1 MPSVSFMIGA
11 FDDIVLM
18 SHNVEIMAKNTQ
30 EIDPVFA

>member
-1 MPSVSFMIGA
+1 MIGA

-18 SHNVEIMAKNTQ
+18 FHNVGIMAKNIQ